1 MLFPTISFGVFFV
14 IVLPLS
20 WALMPRRVWWRLLM
34 VTASWIFYGFA
45 GWGFVPLLIGSTV
58 ANHAFAH
65 FIHRSEGDRRKWLV
79 RAAVAANLG
88 GLGWFKYIGF
98 LSSSAASLADYLGLG
113 IHLPLPKALLPAG
126 ISFFT
131 FQALSYVIDVNRR
144 KVQPVS
150 LLDFAVYLS
159 FFPHLLSGP
168 IVRAS
173 EFLPQV
179 RRSIDPRRVDAGRGL
194 WLIAQGLFKKV
205 VIASYLGTVAVDPLF
220 GFPHQHGGVE
230 ALVGIYAYAVQ
241 IYADFS
247 GYTDM
252 AIGLALL
259 LGVRFPQNFDA
270 PYKSRSLQEF
280 WRRWHMTLSRWLR
293 DFLYIPLGG
302 NRRGN
307 VRTYVN
313 LMLTML
319 LGGLWHGAA
328 WTFVAWGGLH
338 GVGLAAGRL
347 RTASRSRRLLGHPQ
361 LSGAAGVDGHA
372 PAGAGALPRSPGEKV
387 AGVHLAAAAPDGS
400 PPGAAPA
407 PAPALRAGHRQAAG
421 ARRHPPPLPPP
432 PGLLGVSKPSERVAP
447 GHPAPLPAGVRRA
460 LDGLL
465 WSWDRWSA
473 RQPGQAVRHV
483 ASVALTFNFVCL
495 GWVFFR
501 ATSFGNALEVLSR
514 LFAPGRVPL
523 DPVVVLVVAA
533 SLLSQFVP
541 STWSGRLIASF
552 SRARLVTQ
560 AAVMGLTVLV
570 IDVWGPA
577 GVPPFIYFRF

>member
-20 WALMPRRVWWRLLM
+20 WAVMPRRVWWRLLM
-34 VTASWIFYGFA
+34 VAASWIFYGFA

-58 ANHAFAH
+58 VNHAFAH
-65 FIHRSEGDRRKWLV
+65 IIHRSEGNRRKWLV
-79 RAAVAANLG
+79 RSAVAVNLG

-98 LSSSAASLADYLGLG
+98 LSSSAASLVDYMGLG

-144 KVQPVS
+144 KVQPVA

-173 EFLPQV
+173 EFLPQI
-179 RRSIDPRRVDAGRGL
+179 RRSIDPNRVDAGRGL

-205 VIASYLGTVAVDPLF
+205 VIASYLGTNAVDPLF

-230 ALVGIYAYAVQ
+230 ALLGVYAYAIQ

-307 VRTYVN
+307 RRTYVN

-338 GVGLAAGRL
+338 GLGLAAGRL
-347 RTASRSRRLLGHPQ
+347 RTASRTRRLLAHQETPG
-361 LSGAAGVDGHA
+361 LAAVRAATNGASPTVVLAGQ
-372 PAGAGALPRSPGEKV
+372 KV
-387 AGVHLAAAAPDGS
+387 AGVHLAAPPPNGS
-400 PPGAAPA
+400 SPA
-407 PAPALRAGHRQAAG
+407 PARELALRVGKRQAAG
-421 ARRHPPPLPPP
+421 ARRAPVSPQPL

-447 GHPAPLPAGVRRA
+447 GRPVPLPAGARRA
-460 LDGLL
+460 LDGL
-465 WSWDRWSA
+465 WSWWDQWTA

-483 ASVALTFNFVCL
+483 ASVVLTFNFVCL

-514 LFAPGRVPL
+514 LFATGRVPV

-541 STWSGRLIASF
+541 SSWSGRLITSF

-560 AAVMGLTVLV
+560 AAAMGLTVLV
-570 IDVWGPA
+570 VDVWGPA